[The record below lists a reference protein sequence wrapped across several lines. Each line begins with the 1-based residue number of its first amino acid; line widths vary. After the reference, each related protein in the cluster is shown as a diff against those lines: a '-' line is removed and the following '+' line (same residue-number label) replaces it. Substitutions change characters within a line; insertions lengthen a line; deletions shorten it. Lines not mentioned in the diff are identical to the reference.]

1 MNRIKTPTIK
11 TKVLATPM
19 RSPLYEYN
27 GGGKQARKAKLDESR
42 PYENVQRHALLD
54 QDVEW
59 AHGIFWIEASPR
71 GIFRRKVLISLSYI
85 DRLSFRQ

>member
-27 GGGKQARKAKLDESR
+27 RGGKQARKAKLDEYR
-42 PYENVQRHALLD
+42 PYENV
-54 QDVEW
+54 
-59 AHGIFWIEASPR
+59 
-71 GIFRRKVLISLSYI
+71 
-85 DRLSFRQ
+85 